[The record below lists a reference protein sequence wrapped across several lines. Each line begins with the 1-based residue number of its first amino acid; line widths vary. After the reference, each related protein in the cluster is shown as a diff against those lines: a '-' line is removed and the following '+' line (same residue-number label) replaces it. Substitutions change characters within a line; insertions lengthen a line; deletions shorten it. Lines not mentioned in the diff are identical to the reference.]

1 MKLFLNFLHYSVI
14 YIHIFFIIYWF
25 PILFCFIF
33 HCLFFPTCFSHWPE
47 TPSAGITA
55 SLLGSMLT
63 EYVTQVGFRF
73 RFLFVCVLVTALFL
87 FSLMPIHLQFYN
99 QQTKAPH
106 SLTQN
111 LANHQGA
118 INTFLAGFCS
128 ALMSPAWIH
137 PNEGFP
143 HYFGTRLY
151 VNHWDFGGND
161 PVWSFRRAP

>member
-1 MKLFLNFLHYSVI
+1 MKFFLNFLHYSVI
-14 YIHIFFIIYWF
+14 YSYFLLFIGF
-25 PILFCFIF
+25 PFCSVLPFTVF
-33 HCLFFPTCFSHWPE
+33 SSPTCFSHWPQ

-55 SLLGSMLT
+55 PLLGSMLT
-63 EYVTQVGFRF
+63 EYVTWVGFRF

-87 FSLMPIHLQFYN
+87 FSLMPIHQQFYN
-99 QQTKAPH
+99 QQTKAPQ

-111 LANHQGA
+111 WANHQGA
-118 INTFLAGFCS
+118 INTFLTGFCS

-143 HYFGTRLY
+143 HYFGTCLY